1 MEHKKFEEMLFL
13 HSWNELKKDESNEFE
28 RHMLGCDSCRNKLEE
43 LKQLHDLITAN
54 VSEELDE
61 NALFESRQE
70 LLAEIRNLN
79 RKKFQFSQIWDF
91 LTTPTTGSLKLAY
104 SLASVILLFTVGYF
118 IYLSKPGNKIQ
129 SAKDLA
135 KVESNVTNLQF
146 ISSDFD
152 KGEVEITYDQIT
164 PVKIKGNVNDAE
176 IQKVLAQSLID
187 NENPGV
193 RLKTVN
199 AILSEKSVST
209 SSIFKEALI
218 KAMMYDYNPGVRKE
232 AMNALCDLQF
242 DDQIRD
248 AMIFVLQNDK
258 NSGLRIQAINCL
270 DVKSDLQKITDP
282 NTINVLKKKMEEDE
296 NSYIKLRAKTLLTKL
311 ES

>member
-1 MEHKKFEEMLFL
+1 MEHAKFEEMLIL
-13 HSWNELKKDESNEFE
+13 YSWNELKKDERNEFE
-28 RHMLGCDSCRNKLEE
+28 RHMLGCDSCRVELEE
-43 LKQLHDLITAN
+43 LKKLHDLITN
-54 VSEELDE
+54 NINEELDE

-79 RKKFQFSQIWDF
+79 RNKFQFSKILEF
-91 LTTPTTGSLKLAY
+91 FTTPTTGSLRFAY
-104 SLASVILLFTVGYF
+104 SLASVVILFAVGYF
-118 IYLSKPGNKIQ
+118 IFFKSTVSKDQ
-129 SAKDLA
+129 VTTDLA
-135 KVESNVTNLQF
+135 KVESSITNLEF
-146 ISSDFD
+146 INTDFE
-152 KGEVEITYDQIT
+152 KGEVEIVYDQIT
-164 PVKIKGNVNDAE
+164 PMKVKGNVNDAA

-193 RLKTVN
+193 RLQTVN
-199 AILSEKSVST
+199 AILSEKGTRT
-209 SSIFKEALI
+209 SNVLKDALI
-218 KAMMYDYNPGVRKE
+218 KAMMYDDNPGVRKE
-232 AMNALCDLQF
+232 AMNALCNLQF

-248 AMIFVLQNDK
+248 AMIHVLQSDK

-296 NSYIKLRAKTLLTKL
+296 NSYIKLRAKTILTKL

>member
-1 MEHKKFEEMLFL
+1 MEHKKFEETLIL
-13 HSWNELKKDESNEFE
+13 YSWNELEKDERNEFE
-28 RHMLGCDSCRNKLEE
+28 RHMLGCDSCRNELEE
-43 LKQLHDLITAN
+43 LKKLHDLVTTNITE
-54 VSEELDE
+54 VLDE

-79 RKKFQFSQIWDF
+79 RKKFQFSRIWEF
-91 LTTPTTGSLKLAY
+91 LTTPTSGSLTFAY
-104 SLASVILLFTVGYF
+104 TLASAIILFAVGYF
-118 IYLSKPGNKIQ
+118 MFLK
-129 SAKDLA
+129 SADSMDQVTTDLA
-135 KVESNVTNLQF
+135 KAESSITNLEF
-146 ISSDFD
+146 INSDFD

-164 PVKIKGNVNDAE
+164 PVKIKGNLNDAE

-193 RLKTVN
+193 RLKTVT
-199 AILSEKSVST
+199 AILSEKNVST
-209 SSIFKEALI
+209 SSVLKDALI
-218 KAMMYDYNPGVRKE
+218 KAMMYDNNPGVRKE
-232 AMNALCDLQF
+232 AMNALCNLQF

-248 AMIFVLQNDK
+248 AIIHVLQSDK

-270 DVKSDLQKITDP
+270 DVKNELQKITDP

-296 NSYIKLRAKTLLTKL
+296 NSYIKLRAKTILTKL

>member
-1 MEHKKFEEMLFL
+1 MEHKKFEEMLIL
-13 HSWNELKKDESNEFE
+13 YSWNELKKDERNEFE
-28 RHMLGCDSCRNKLEE
+28 RHMLGCNSCKNELEE
-43 LKQLHDLITAN
+43 LSKFHGMIKTNLT
-54 VSEELDE
+54 EELDE

-79 RKKFQFSQIWDF
+79 RKKFKFIRIWEY
-91 LTTPTTGSLKLAY
+91 LTTPTSVSLRFAY
-104 SLASVILLFTVGYF
+104 SLASVAILFTIGYF
-118 IYLSKPGNKIQ
+118 IFFKSTDSKGQVTNDI
-129 SAKDLA
+129 A
-135 KVESNVTNLQF
+135 KVESSITNLEF
-146 ISSDFD
+146 INSDFE

-164 PVKIKGNVNDAE
+164 PMKVKGNVNDAE

-199 AILSEKSVST
+199 AILSEKGTRT
-209 SSIFKEALI
+209 SNMFKEALI
-218 KAMMYDYNPGVRKE
+218 KAMMYDDNPGVRKE
-232 AMNALCDLQF
+232 AMNALCNLQF

-248 AMIFVLQNDK
+248 AMIHVLQNDK
-258 NSGLRIQAINCL
+258 NSGLRVQAINCL
-270 DVKSDLQKITDP
+270 DVKNDLQKITDP

-296 NSYIKLRAKTLLTKL
+296 NSYIKLRAKTILTKL